1 VYNDQ
6 LGQFAEY
13 LCNLLGYDKFLPS
26 SSGVEACES
35 ACKVA
40 RRWGYEVKNVRDNEA
55 QIVMARNNFWGRSIT
70 ASGAC
75 DDPSRFKHFGPFTPG
90 FPLVPYG
97 DIQAL
102 ENYLKF
108 DQNVVAVMFEPIQGE
123 GGIIIPPEG
132 YFKQVKQVC
141 QKYNV
146 LMIADEVQTGFGR
159 TGVLMGSQHDMK
171 DCKPDIMTVA
181 KSVSGGVTPVSGIV
195 CDNHIMEVITPGT
208 HGSTYGGNPLGM
220 AVAKRAVEVLVEE
233 KMVENSKE
241 MGEYLIERMRQLKSP
256 LIKEVRGRGL
266 FVGLEFKRGLEIS
279 ANDIANN
286 LLNHG
291 LITKATHE
299 MTLRM
304 SPPLT
309 VNKKQIDEGLEILKQ
324 AIGELETLSKERM
337 STSSAST
344 SSSTSRTFSLP

>member
-1 VYNDQ
+1 
-6 LGQFAEY
+6 
-13 LCNLLGYDKFLPS
+13 
-26 SSGVEACES
+26 
-35 ACKVA
+35 
-40 RRWGYEVKNVRDNEA
+40 
-55 QIVMARNNFWGRSIT
+55 
-70 ASGAC
+70 
-75 DDPSRFKHFGPFTPG
+75 
-90 FPLVPYG
+90 
-97 DIQAL
+97 
-102 ENYLKF
+102 
-108 DQNVVAVMFEPIQGE
+108 
-123 GGIIIPPEG
+123 
-132 YFKQVKQVC
+132 
-141 QKYNV
+141 
-146 LMIADEVQTGFGR
+146 
-159 TGVLMGSQHDMK
+159 MGSHHDMK

-266 FVGLEFKRGLEIS
+266 FVGLEFKRGLKIS

-337 STSSAST
+337 STSTPST
-344 SSSTSRTFSLP
+344 SSRTSRTSSLP